1 MIWPFRRRRKQKPL
15 PPINED
21 WRAGDLAECISEGS
35 WSFESS
41 LEDGP
46 AKGQICRVTKVVAGH
61 LFGTDQPAY
70 GLGFVGFGYFYRA
83 SDFRK
88 LRPVHEACDVG
99 FAALIK
105 RPKREGIDA

>member
-1 MIWPFRRRRKQKPL
+1 MIWPFRRRKKEKPL

-21 WRAGDLAECISEGS
+21 WRVGDLAQRVTPGCWEPNPA
-35 WSFESS
+35 
-41 LEDGP
+41 GP
-46 AKGQICRVTKVVAGH
+46 AVGEICRVTEVAIGR
-61 LFGTDQPAY
+61 FSCGNR
-70 GLGFVGFGYFYRA
+70 GFVLRFAEYPAKFQA
-83 SDFRK
+83 EAFRK